1 MPLVLPD
8 GTLLAENGLDRK
20 EKLVSRIDPEMLKYM
35 PYSEAWTPEAVKAAY
50 CFLRDEWLCDVQT
63 DEEGKAI
70 LIASAMSILERV
82 AVSARPHGLRYSW
95 SARRRQNHHS
105 GDDYLRRLQA

>member
-1 MPLVLPD
+1 MQHYLQYGRSEVPKAYAVVTMPLVLPD

-20 EKLVSRIDPEMLKYM
+20 RKLVSRIDPEMLKYM
-35 PYSEAWTPEAVKAAY
+35 PKPEDCTPEAVKAAY

-70 LIASAMSILERV
+70 LIASAMSILERG
-82 AVSARPHGLRYSW
+82 SFPARPI
-95 SARRRQNHHS
+95 
-105 GDDYLRRLQA
+105 